1 QSRPKL
7 AVDDFQILRRIG
19 QGSFGQVFRVRKRD
33 TKRIYAMKV
42 IRKSS
47 LNSPEALAQV
57 VTERTVLAKTNDCPF
72 LVGLKF
78 SFQSA
83 EELFLVMDYK
93 GGGEVFQHLQRDG
106 GRFGED
112 KVRFYVA
119 EIILALEFLH
129 SKNIVYRD
137 LKPEN
142 CLLDGSGHVVLCDF
156 GLSKVLDS
164 ADAKCRT
171 LCGTTSFL
179 APEVLL
185 DVGYSYPAD
194 WWSLGVLLF
203 EMCFGWSPFYAESR
217 IEEYERIL
225 QMEIKLPNKR
235 GYGPEVKDLLLKLLE
250 RDPEKRLGAQRGA
263 VELKCHP
270 FFASIDWA
278 KLAVRRVSPPF
289 KPVTHADDDEPD

>member
-1 QSRPKL
+1 MSPLPAPRGGILVDNRFSQSPPKL
-7 AVDDFQILRRIG
+7 TVDDFQILRRIG

-72 LVGLKF
+72 

-119 EIILALEFLH
+119 EIVLALDFLH
-129 SKNIVYRD
+129 SKNIVYR
-137 LKPEN
+137 
-142 CLLDGSGHVVLCDF
+142 
-156 GLSKVLDS
+156 
-164 ADAKCRT
+164 
-171 LCGTTSFL
+171 
-179 APEVLL
+179 
-185 DVGYSYPAD
+185 
-194 WWSLGVLLF
+194 
-203 EMCFGWSPFYAESR
+203 
-217 IEEYERIL
+217 
-225 QMEIKLPNKR
+225 
-235 GYGPEVKDLLLKLLE
+235 
-250 RDPEKRLGAQRGA
+250 
-263 VELKCHP
+263 
-270 FFASIDWA
+270 
-278 KLAVRRVSPPF
+278 
-289 KPVTHADDDEPD
+289 

>member
-1 QSRPKL
+1 MSWAQLTPQDARFGTNETGLGRVTSALDPTVGGEIRLRLLFEPLHVRTSYASRGRTLSADVRIARQSRPKL
-7 AVDDFQILRRIG
+7 TVDDFQILRRIG

-129 SKNIVYRD
+129 SKNIVYR
-137 LKPEN
+137 
-142 CLLDGSGHVVLCDF
+142 
-156 GLSKVLDS
+156 
-164 ADAKCRT
+164 
-171 LCGTTSFL
+171 
-179 APEVLL
+179 
-185 DVGYSYPAD
+185 
-194 WWSLGVLLF
+194 
-203 EMCFGWSPFYAESR
+203 
-217 IEEYERIL
+217 
-225 QMEIKLPNKR
+225 
-235 GYGPEVKDLLLKLLE
+235 
-250 RDPEKRLGAQRGA
+250 
-263 VELKCHP
+263 
-270 FFASIDWA
+270 
-278 KLAVRRVSPPF
+278 
-289 KPVTHADDDEPD
+289 

>member
-1 QSRPKL
+1 MTSALDPTVGGEIRLRLLFEPLHVRTSYASRGRTLSADVRIARQSRPKL

-129 SKNIVYRD
+129 SKNIVYR
-137 LKPEN
+137 
-142 CLLDGSGHVVLCDF
+142 
-156 GLSKVLDS
+156 
-164 ADAKCRT
+164 
-171 LCGTTSFL
+171 
-179 APEVLL
+179 
-185 DVGYSYPAD
+185 
-194 WWSLGVLLF
+194 
-203 EMCFGWSPFYAESR
+203 
-217 IEEYERIL
+217 
-225 QMEIKLPNKR
+225 
-235 GYGPEVKDLLLKLLE
+235 
-250 RDPEKRLGAQRGA
+250 
-263 VELKCHP
+263 
-270 FFASIDWA
+270 
-278 KLAVRRVSPPF
+278 
-289 KPVTHADDDEPD
+289 

>member
-1 QSRPKL
+1 MSWAQLTPETRATGTDEVVMGRVTSALDPTVGGEIRLRLLFEPLHVRTSYASRGRTLSADVRIARQSRPKL
-7 AVDDFQILRRIG
+7 TVDDFQILRRIG

-129 SKNIVYRD
+129 SKNIVYR
-137 LKPEN
+137 
-142 CLLDGSGHVVLCDF
+142 
-156 GLSKVLDS
+156 
-164 ADAKCRT
+164 
-171 LCGTTSFL
+171 
-179 APEVLL
+179 
-185 DVGYSYPAD
+185 
-194 WWSLGVLLF
+194 
-203 EMCFGWSPFYAESR
+203 
-217 IEEYERIL
+217 
-225 QMEIKLPNKR
+225 
-235 GYGPEVKDLLLKLLE
+235 
-250 RDPEKRLGAQRGA
+250 
-263 VELKCHP
+263 
-270 FFASIDWA
+270 
-278 KLAVRRVSPPF
+278 
-289 KPVTHADDDEPD
+289 